1 MRPETKEI
9 LKRSA
14 IRSLWI
20 VAIVFV
26 VFWLQGCGNER
37 LAPVEE
43 REASREKA
51 QVHSFY
57 PPSEVDNSQQFYYVR
72 PGDTLYSIAFRYGLD
87 YNVLAQ
93 ANDIDS
99 NYIIHS
105 GQRLNLQKAREITP
119 ADSYEVAGTEP
130 PGTQQS
136 TDASRRTPVSVSRR
150 PVTEVPR
157 TTPVSN
163 QTAQSTQQ
171 TGSQASQQPQKD
183 VKKEPASSNSST
195 ARGNTEASGSKE
207 PVAYS
212 PNSPVKYWM
221 WPAMGQILQGF
232 SGASKSSKGIDIA
245 GNLGDPVR
253 ASAAGRVVY
262 AGRGLRG
269 YGNLVIIKH
278 NNDFISAYAHNRVLL
293 VKENEIIKAGQKIA
307 EVGNTDSD
315 VPKLHFEIRFK
326 GKPVDPMR
334 YLPKR

>member
-1 MRPETKEI
+1 MRQETKDI

-20 VAIVFV
+20 VAIVLV
-26 VFWLQGCGNER
+26 VFWLQGCGNKR

-43 REASREKA
+43 REANNYKA
-51 QVHSFY
+51 QLHSFY

-87 YNVLAQ
+87 YNILAQ

-99 NYIIHS
+99 NYTIHA
-105 GQRLNLQKAREITP
+105 GQRLNLQKARDITP
-119 ADSYEVAGTEP
+119 AEEYEVAGTEP

-136 TDASRRTPVSVSRR
+136 SDASRRTPVSVARR
-150 PVTEVPR
+150 PVAEVPR
-157 TTPVSN
+157 TPVTS
-163 QTAQSTQQ
+163 QSHQQ
-171 TGSQASQQPQKD
+171 VNEPQQEP
-183 VKKEPASSNSST
+183 KKEPKKEPVSSSNT
-195 ARGNTEASGSKE
+195 TGGSKE
-207 PVAYS
+207 PVAYT

-221 WPAMGQILQGF
+221 WPTMGQILQGF

-269 YGNLVIIKH
+269 YGNLVIVKH
-278 NNDFISAYAHNRVLL
+278 NNDFISAYAHNRILL

>member
-1 MRPETKEI
+1 MRQETKDI

-20 VAIVFV
+20 VAIVLV

-43 REASREKA
+43 REANNYKA
-51 QVHSFY
+51 QLHSFY
-57 PPSEVDNSQQFYYVR
+57 PPSEVDNSQQFYFVR

-87 YNVLAQ
+87 YNILAQ

-99 NYIIHS
+99 NYTIHA
-105 GQRLNLQKAREITP
+105 GQRLNLQKARDITP
-119 ADSYEVAGTEP
+119 ATEYEVAGTEP

-136 TDASRRTPVSVSRR
+136 SDASRRTPVSVARR
-150 PVTEVPR
+150 PVSEEPR
-157 TTPVSN
+157 TPT
-163 QTAQSTQQ
+163 T
-171 TGSQASQQPQKD
+171 SQSQQQVSQKEPQQEP
-183 VKKEPASSNSST
+183 KKEPKKESASNNSTS
-195 ARGNTEASGSKE
+195 GGSKE
-207 PVAYS
+207 PVVYS

-221 WPAMGQILQGF
+221 WPTMGQILQGF

-269 YGNLVIIKH
+269 YGNLVIVKH
-278 NNDFISAYAHNRVLL
+278 NNDFISAYAHNRILL

>member
-1 MRPETKEI
+1 MRQETKDI

-14 IRSLWI
+14 VRSLWI
-20 VAIVFV
+20 VAIVLV
-26 VFWLQGCGNER
+26 IFWLQGCGNER

-43 REASREKA
+43 REANNYKA
-51 QVHSFY
+51 QLHSFY

-87 YNVLAQ
+87 YNILAQ

-99 NYIIHS
+99 NYTIHA
-105 GQRLNLQKAREITP
+105 GQRLNLQKARDITP
-119 ADSYEVAGTEP
+119 AEEYEVAGTEP

-136 TDASRRTPVSVSRR
+136 SDASRRTPVSVARR
-150 PVTEVPR
+150 PVAEVPR
-157 TTPVSN
+157 TPVTS
-163 QTAQSTQQ
+163 QSHQQ
-171 TGSQASQQPQKD
+171 VNEPQQEP
-183 VKKEPASSNSST
+183 KKEPKKEPVSSSNT
-195 ARGNTEASGSKE
+195 MGGSKE
-207 PVAYS
+207 PVAYT

-221 WPAMGQILQGF
+221 WPTMGQILQGF

-269 YGNLVIIKH
+269 YGNLVIVKH
-278 NNDFISAYAHNRVLL
+278 NNDFISAYAHNRILL

-307 EVGNTDSD
+307 EVGNTDSE